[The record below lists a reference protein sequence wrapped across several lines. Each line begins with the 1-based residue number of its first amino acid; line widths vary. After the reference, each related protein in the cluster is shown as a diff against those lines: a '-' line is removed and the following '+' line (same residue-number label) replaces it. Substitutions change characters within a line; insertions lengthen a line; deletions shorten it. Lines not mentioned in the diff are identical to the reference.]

1 MADQVSCLHL
11 LLKHTESRNPISR
24 RTNQQIS
31 LSKQDA
37 IAELQQIIPTL
48 TPENFAQK
56 AFERSDCGSYRKGG
70 DLGVW
75 GRGQMQAPFEEAT
88 YALKVGQMSGI
99 VDTGE
104 LCYVFLVEGTS

>member
-1 MADQVSCLHL
+1 MG
-11 LLKHTESRNPISR
+11 
-24 RTNQQIS
+24 TNQQIS

-99 VDTGE
+99 VDTDSGVHVI
-104 LCYVFLVEGTS
+104 LRIDIPPKDTVSC